1 MNFENYA
8 EIMKVLREVDSKCV
22 NKKMVQKRSQVKN
35 TKMKMTNVSTVQFA
49 NLNDKQFYF
58 SDGLVALPFGHPLL
72 SDLHKLRKSYP
83 KIHTV
88 MEKKKNI

>member
-1 MNFENYA
+1 
-8 EIMKVLREVDSKCV
+8 
-22 NKKMVQKRSQVKN
+22 
-35 TKMKMTNVSTVQFA
+35 MTNVGTVQFA

-72 SDLHKLRKSYP
+72 SDLHELRKSYP

>member
-1 MNFENYA
+1 MNFESYA

-72 SDLHKLRKSYP
+72 SDLHELRKSYP

>member
-72 SDLHKLRKSYP
+72 SDLHELRKSYP

>member
-1 MNFENYA
+1 
-8 EIMKVLREVDSKCV
+8 MKVLREVDSKCV

-72 SDLHKLRKSYP
+72 SDLHELRKSYP

-88 MEKKKNI
+88 IEKMKNN